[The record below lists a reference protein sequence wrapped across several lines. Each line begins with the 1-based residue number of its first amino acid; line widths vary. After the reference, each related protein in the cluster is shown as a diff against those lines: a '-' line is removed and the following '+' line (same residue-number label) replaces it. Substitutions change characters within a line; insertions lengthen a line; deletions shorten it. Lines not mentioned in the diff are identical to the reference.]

1 MPPLKKYFF
10 FCIVNNIFA
19 DIMRAKKGFFM
30 RKYVVLAVLLALCGA
45 VAFARTSRASVEAQT
60 KDARSVH
67 AVGLSAPI
75 WNQTWGD
82 DVQWSAAGV
91 DLMYHHLAV
100 RPNRFS
106 AFTDVAFGYSN
117 FSLDGADDS
126 AGGFNTR
133 FMFGLGGAPVVMRDL
148 VVAVHGTFGTNLAYT
163 CASDFWLFGL
173 WATVGMNA
181 EASYTFAKNLAAFAG
196 VTMYTNVFG
205 IGVWDRAAYTRNAY
219 AISPGS
225 FNIDFRLGVAF
236 VY

>member
-30 RKYVVLAVLLALCGA
+30 RKYVVLAALLALCGA

-106 AFTDVAFGYSN
+106 AFTDAAFGYSN

-148 VVAVHGTFGTNLAYT
+148 VVAVHGTFGTNLAYAR
-163 CASDFWLFGL
+163 ASDFWLFGL

-225 FNIDFRLGVAF
+225 FNVDFRLGVAF